1 MYLNYGRDAKNT
13 DRPVLVALV
22 PVGDLDIICSAH
34 PFFRPRG
41 RRPAQVRIRSGIR
54 SQGPR
59 PPVYCTCTMGSFL
72 DKSQGFPRGLN
83 QQDVVSARPVGA
95 VTTPHCSIGLPTQ
108 PGVGVGRVA
117 ADTPEESFPSRNPRE
132 IG

>member
-1 MYLNYGRDAKNT
+1 MYLNYSRDAKNT
-13 DRPVLVALV
+13 DKPFLAAPV
-22 PVGDLDIICSAH
+22 PVGDLDTICSAH
-34 PFFRPRG
+34 PLFRPRG
-41 RRPAQVRIRSGIR
+41 RTAAQVRIRSGIR

-59 PPVYCTCTMGSFL
+59 PPVYCTMGSFL

-83 QQDVVSARPVGA
+83 QQDVVSARPMGA
-95 VTTPHCSIGLPTQ
+95 VTTPHCSMGPPTQ

-132 IG
+132 MG